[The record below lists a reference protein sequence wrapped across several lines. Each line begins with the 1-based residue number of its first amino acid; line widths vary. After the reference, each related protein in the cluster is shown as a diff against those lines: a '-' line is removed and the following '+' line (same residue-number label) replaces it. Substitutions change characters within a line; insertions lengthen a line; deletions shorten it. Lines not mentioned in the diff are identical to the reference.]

1 MGTSFN
7 AGTCSQ
13 KSSNKMQCY
22 SIKNLFCKTES
33 TDYGMEDG
41 GQELFLL
48 TLQYRPPQN
57 RIRDCFSAIQS
68 CREA

>member
-7 AGTCSQ
+7 AGICSH
-13 KSSNKMQCY
+13 KSSNKMQCN

-33 TDYGMEDG
+33 TDYGMEDS
-41 GQELFLL
+41 GQELSLL

-57 RIRDCFSAIQS
+57 RIRDCLSAIES
-68 CREA
+68 YCEA